1 MRTLMLTLLLA
12 PVALAV
18 AAPVPKELRNPP
30 SLEGTW
36 EVVTMHSLGQETTA
50 YRGARWKIG
59 KDAIGIDY
67 PEAIRAQYPSVS
79 NKINGVNRS
88 ASPKQLDYTNY
99 QGTDRKAIYEV
110 DGDKLTVCIP
120 MQVTDRPKALASDQ
134 TNLFYTFKRVKE

>member
-1 MRTLMLTLLLA
+1 MRALALILMLAPLA
-12 PVALAV
+12 P
-18 AAPVPKELRNPP
+18 AAPVPCELRHPP

-50 YRGARWKIG
+50 YQGARWKIG
-59 KDAIGIDY
+59 KESIGIEY

-99 QGTDRKAIYEV
+99 LGTDRKAIFEV
-110 DGDKLTVCIP
+110 DGDKLTLCIP
-120 MQVTDRPKALASDQ
+120 KQVTDRPKALASDQ
-134 TNLFYTFKRVKE
+134 TNLFYTFRRVKE